1 MKANEIVIKELSK
14 LRKVGRDDLSY
25 VRKVLTWPETILL
38 HLIEVIM
45 QYEPYQT
52 TDAYGKKTVAR
63 LQSGEK
69 LSLTRVMFNGLA
81 ACKPTFHYK
90 SVLDGEMSV
99 MVLLG

>member
-45 QYEPYQT
+45 LYEPYQT

-69 LSLTRVMFNGLA
+69 LSLREAIIKKISECCFLYQSNV
-81 ACKPTFHYK
+81 
-90 SVLDGEMSV
+90 
-99 MVLLG
+99 